1 MKRILGV
8 LALVTLCVAA
18 SHVQAQNN
26 SHHKRVPLETENGSG
41 ISGWVNIVQLPQGGS
56 NVIVTIRGLKAD
68 DSYASFY
75 YESSDCTQPADEF
88 QTFRGTATGT
98 ITLHGKIDDDLDE
111 VGSVSV
117 RVGPGYGDLLACA
130 DIAAGTEE
138 K

>member
-1 MKRILGV
+1 MKRILAV
-8 LALVTLCVAA
+8 LAAATLLVGANQ
-18 SHVQAQNN
+18 VQAQNE
-26 SHHKRVPLETENGSG
+26 HHKRVPLETMNGSG

-56 NVIVTIRGLKAD
+56 NVVVTIQGLKD
-68 DSYASFY
+68 GDSYASFY
-75 YESSDCTQPADEF
+75 YESSDCGQPADEF
-88 QTFRGTATGT
+88 QTFTGTSTGT

-130 DIAAGTEE
+130 AVNEQ

>member
-8 LALVTLCVAA
+8 FAALALVACV
-18 SHVQAQNN
+18 SQADV
-26 SHHKRVPLETENGSG
+26 HHKRVKLEEMNGSG
-41 ISGWVNIVQLPQGGS
+41 ISGWVNIVQMPGGGS
-56 NVIVTIRGLKAD
+56 NLIVTVSGLKSG

-75 YESSDCTQPADEF
+75 YESSDCTEPADEF
-88 QTFRGTATGT
+88 QQFTGTTDGT

-130 DIAAGTEE
+130 NVSG

>member
-1 MKRILGV
+1 MKRILAV
-8 LALVTLCVAA
+8 LAAATLLVGANQ
-18 SHVQAQNN
+18 VQAQNE
-26 SHHKRVPLETENGSG
+26 HHKRVPLETMNGSG

-56 NVIVTIRGLKAD
+56 NIVVTIQGLKD
-68 DSYASFY
+68 GDSYASFY
-75 YESSDCTQPADEF
+75 YESSDCSQPADAFQEF
-88 QTFRGTATGT
+88 TGTADGT

-130 DIAAGTEE
+130 AVNET